1 MLFNDRSLFAS
12 CFATIVPAFVPV
24 LLGMTLI
31 LNAFQAIAQ
40 PIVEIET
47 NLGTIEITL
56 HPEAAPGHV
65 ENFLSYVNDG
75 DYSNSFFHRSVP
87 GFIIQV
93 GGFAYSNQQVS
104 NVPADPPVTNEY
116 NLSNLRGTVAMAKLG
131 SDPDSATN
139 QWFINLADNAA
150 NLDNQNGGFTV
161 FGTVTSGM
169 AVADAIAD
177 LDIINA
183 GGVFNSLPI
192 RNTSSLSN
200 PVVWDDHLVLINQA
214 TELVNVPTLPSLFS
228 ILLAALVTCLA
239 TRKKTA
245 VNES

>member
-1 MLFNDRSLFAS
+1 MLFNARSLFAS
-12 CFATIVPAFVPV
+12 CFATIVPAFAPV
-24 LLGMTLI
+24 LLGMTLM

-65 ENFLSYVNDG
+65 ENFLNYVNDG
-75 DYSNSFFHRSVP
+75 DYTNSFFHRSMP
-87 GFIIQV
+87 GFIIQA
-93 GGFAYSNQQVS
+93 GGFAYSNQQFS
-104 NVPADPPVTNEY
+104 YVPADSAVPNEF
-116 NLSNLRGTVAMAKLG
+116 NLSNIRGTVAMAKLG
-131 SDPDSATN
+131 NDPDSATN

-169 AVADAIAD
+169 AIADAIAG
-177 LDIINA
+177 LEIINA
-183 GGVFNSLPI
+183 GSPFNSLPI
-192 RNTSSLSN
+192 RNYSSQSN

-214 TELVNVPTLPSLFS
+214 TELVNVPTLPSLFAV
-228 ILLAALVTCLA
+228 LLAALVTCLA
-239 TRKKTA
+239 TRKKPCR
-245 VNES
+245 

>member
-24 LLGMTLI
+24 LLGMTLM

-93 GGFAYSNQQVS
+93 GGFAYSNQQFS

-131 SDPDSATN
+131 NDPDSATN

-239 TRKKTA
+239 TRKKTCR
-245 VNES
+245 

>member
-1 MLFNDRSLFAS
+1 MLFNARSLFAS
-12 CFATIVPAFVPV
+12 CFAMIVPAFAPV
-24 LLGMTLI
+24 LLGMTLM

-56 HPEAAPGHV
+56 HPEVAPGHV
-65 ENFLSYVNDG
+65 ENFLNYVNDG

-87 GFIIQV
+87 GFIIQA
-93 GGFAYSNQQVS
+93 GGFAYSNQQFS
-104 NVPADPPVTNEY
+104 YVPADPAVPNEF
-116 NLSNLRGTVAMAKLG
+116 NLSNVRGTVAMAKLG

-169 AVADAIAD
+169 AIADAIAN

-183 GGVFNSLPI
+183 NSPFNSLPI
-192 RNTSSLSN
+192 RNFSSLSN

-214 TELVNVPTLPSLFS
+214 TEVVNVPTLPSLFS
-228 ILLAALVTCLA
+228 VLLATLVTCLA
-239 TRKKTA
+239 TRKKPA
-245 VNES
+245 VNDR

>member
-1 MLFNDRSLFAS
+1 MLFNARSLFAS
-12 CFATIVPAFVPV
+12 CFATIVPAFAPV
-24 LLGMTLI
+24 LLGMTLM

-65 ENFLSYVNDG
+65 ENFLNYVNDG
-75 DYSNSFFHRSVP
+75 DYSDSIFHRSVP
-87 GFIIQV
+87 GFIIQA
-93 GGFAYSNQQVS
+93 GGFAYSNQQVL
-104 NVPADPPVTNEY
+104 NVPADLPVTNEF

-169 AVADAIAD
+169 AIAD
-177 LDIINA
+177 TIAGLEIINA
-183 GGVFNSLPI
+183 GSPFNSLPI
-192 RNTSSLSN
+192 RNYSSLSN

-214 TELVNVPTLPSLFS
+214 TELVNVPTLPSLFAV
-228 ILLAALVTCLA
+228 LLAALVTCLA
-239 TRKKTA
+239 TRKKL
-245 VNES
+245 SR

>member
-1 MLFNDRSLFAS
+1 MLFNARSLFAS
-12 CFATIVPAFVPV
+12 CFTMIVPAFAPV
-24 LLGMTLI
+24 LLGMTLM

-56 HPEAAPGHV
+56 HPEVAPGHV
-65 ENFLSYVNDG
+65 ENFLNYVNDG

-93 GGFAYSNQQVS
+93 GGFAYSNQQFS
-104 NVPADPPVTNEY
+104 NVPADPPVNNEF

-169 AVADAIAD
+169 AIADAIAN

-183 GGVFNSLPI
+183 NSPFNSLPI
-192 RNTSSLSN
+192 RNFSSLSN

-214 TELVNVPTLPSLFS
+214 TEVVNVPTLPSLFS
-228 ILLAALVTCLA
+228 VL
-239 TRKKTA
+239 
-245 VNES
+245 

>member
-24 LLGMTLI
+24 LLGMTLM
-31 LNAFQAIAQ
+31 LNTFQAIAQ

-65 ENFLSYVNDG
+65 ENFLNYVNDG

-87 GFIIQV
+87 GFIIQA
-93 GGFAYSNQQVS
+93 GGFAYSNQQFS
-104 NVPADPPVTNEY
+104 YVPADPAVPNEF
-116 NLSNLRGTVAMAKLG
+116 NLSNVRGTVAMAKLG

-161 FGTVTSGM
+161 FGTVTGGM
-169 AVADAIAD
+169 NVVDQIAALLPVDLTAIHPA
-177 LDIINA
+177 
-183 GGVFNSLPI
+183 FNEVPLKDG
-192 RNTSSLSN
+192 NQ
-200 PVVWDDHLVLINQA
+200 LVLINQA

-228 ILLAALVTCLA
+228 VLLATLVTCLA
-239 TRKKTA
+239 TRKKPA